1 MAEVDCPTRM
11 PAPSTPQTAS
21 SPGEAVTPRA
31 VRAWFDTT
39 YATRGLR
46 YLRPPEA
53 YPIYLQLLAAQPGE
67 RLLDVGC
74 GPGLLLEAAARR
86 GLRTTGVDLAL
97 VGLQM
102 AQRRAADA
110 DLALGSAEQL
120 PFADASFDLATC
132 IGVLERVFDRPR
144 AVAEFARVL
153 RPGGR
158 LCCMVRNAHS
168 LSWRVRRVLGRQDHR
183 SHQDAATLEQ
193 WSALFSA
200 AGFAV
205 DAVHID
211 QWWRQKLRR
220 LWRGRP
226 DFTRD
231 EPIARPILPVQLALE
246 FIFLLRKEAP

>member
-1 MAEVDCPTRM
+1 M
-11 PAPSTPQTAS
+11 PVRPSLTEPLATPGQTATPQQ
-21 SPGEAVTPRA
+21 

-67 RLLDVGC
+67 RLLDIGC
-74 GPGLLLEAAARR
+74 GPGLLLDAATRR
-86 GLRTTGVDLAL
+86 GLRATGIDLAH
-97 VGLQM
+97 VGLLM
-102 AQRRAADA
+102 ARRRVADA
-110 DLALGSAEQL
+110 ELALASAECL
-120 PFADASFDLATC
+120 PFASGSFDAATC

-144 AVAEFARVL
+144 ALAEFARVL

-168 LSWRVRRVLGRQDHR
+168 LSWRVRHALGRQDHR

-193 WSALFSA
+193 WSALFMA
-200 AGFAV
+200 AGFTV
-205 DAVHID
+205 EAVHID

-226 DFTRD
+226 DFARG
-231 EPIARPILPVQLALE
+231 EPIARPILPLRLALE
-246 FIFLLRKEAP
+246 FIFLLRKPAP